1 MKKILLSLLVL
12 MAIISVN
19 AQSTTINLL
28 SDTYSQ
34 DFNGLASTGATGT
47 VLPTNWFS
55 TVASYRVGNGSTSN
69 GGLYSFGD
77 SAVAERSLGSVGSG
91 SATPIFGVKFT
102 NNTSAIITAINVAY
116 VAELWR
122 LGQKP
127 ALRLD
132 STLFSY
138 NIGVDSLNTTGW
150 VNVSSLKI
158 TTPDTNNV
166 GGVAADGGFKL
177 NGNIV
182 PNRKVV
188 SGSITG
194 LSIPIGSNFW
204 LRWSER
210 NVSGTDDGLAVDS
223 LRLSFAGS
231 VPVACVAP
239 TASATNLVLTPAG
252 NSVSGTF
259 TASATATK
267 YLVVRSTSSTLSAT
281 PANGTLYAAGS
292 AFGGGTVVQNSAST
306 SFTAS
311 GLTAA
316 TQYYFFVFAYNDACV
331 GEPFYRT
338 TALSGSTTTTCG
350 EPNDATNLVFSPVTN
365 NSIAGHF
372 TKSVPAAA
380 GYVVVY
386 STSTNIA
393 YPLDSTTYAVNDS
406 IINGSNKSKV
416 AYVGTDSN
424 FSVTG
429 LLSGTRYY
437 FAVIPYANCPGFINY
452 NRTTP
457 LRDDT
462 ITGGTAPL
470 TDCINPTGVSN
481 ATVVQ
486 SDSTTTSVTIT
497 YVLPANA
504 DSVMLLIAPLTV
516 GSLTIRDSI
525 YYPVGTSVAT
535 TTATPA
541 VVKYRG
547 TGTTFTFTGLT
558 ASTLYKVFIYT
569 FNNQGCL
576 NGPNYSTGPS
586 VKTIKTADAVTS
598 CAAPASVPQNLV
610 FSSVTSST
618 ISGHF
623 KQLAS
628 ADGYYVLIAKGF
640 ITVPRDSTT
649 NNAGDSIGSFSPKTY
664 IAKIA
669 TSNVDTNFTI
679 TGLKPNTNY
688 GVLIVPFKTCN
699 GFKLFNKNVVPTVNK
714 RDTITLLSTGVRNN
728 TNQVAFKLFPN
739 PAKDLLNLEFEKN
752 INGNTNVTIFDNV
765 GRNVY
770 SNTYN
775 VTNQIQINL
784 PSLAKGIYIINL
796 ENKDFNAVK
805 TFIIE

>member
-12 MAIISVN
+12 MAIVSVN

-55 TVASYRVGNGSTSN
+55 TVSSYRVGNGSTNN

-77 SAVAERSLGSVGSG
+77 SAVAERALGSVGSG
-91 SATPIFGVKFT
+91 SAAPIYGVKFL
-102 NNTSAIITAINVAY
+102 NNTNAIINTINVAY
-116 VAELWR
+116 IAEQWR

-127 ALRLD
+127 AVRLD

-138 NIGVDSLNTTGW
+138 NIGVDSLNTAGW
-150 VNVSSLKI
+150 VNVSSLKMVSSD
-158 TTPDTNNV
+158 TTASSA
-166 GGVAADGGFKL
+166 GKL
-177 NGNIV
+177 NGNV
-182 PNRKVV
+182 APNRKVV

-194 LSIPIGSNFW
+194 LSIPIGSTFW

-210 NVSGTDDGLAVDS
+210 DVLGSDDGLAVDS

-267 YLVVRSTSSTLSAT
+267 YLVVRSTSATLSST

-316 TQYYFFVFAYNDACV
+316 TQYYFFVFAFNDACV

-470 TDCINPTGVSN
+470 TDCSNPVGVSANTIIKLDSTTSTISIKWKNSVSDSVLVFAAPTNTIGFVTIRDSAYYLQGTTIPTNGATPPLVYYRGTDSSVVLTGLQANTVYKIFVVSFNNKNCTFGPNYGGLANVLIRTAAGTDCQDPTGVS
-481 ATVVQ
+481 TT
-486 SDSTTTSVTIT
+486 SIIKIDSTTNSISIKWTN
-497 YVLPANA
+497 PANS
-504 DSVMLLIAPLTV
+504 DSVLVFAAPVTTV
-516 GSLTIRDSI
+516 GFVTLHDSVYYAVGSTIPSS
-525 YYPVGTSVAT
+525 GAT
-535 TTATPA
+535 QPK
-541 VVKYRG
+541 VYYRG
-547 TGTTFTFTGLT
+547 TDSSTVLTGLT
-558 ASTLYKVFIYT
+558 SSTVYKIFVVSFKNKNCT
-569 FNNQGCL
+569 
-576 NGPNYSTGPS
+576 NGPNYSGLAFT
-586 VKTIKTADAVTS
+586 TIKT
-598 CAAPASVPQNLV
+598 
-610 FSSVTSST
+610 
-618 ISGHF
+618 
-623 KQLAS
+623 
-628 ADGYYVLIAKGF
+628 
-640 ITVPRDSTT
+640 R
-649 NNAGDSIGSFSPKTY
+649 
-664 IAKIA
+664 
-669 TSNVDTNFTI
+669 
-679 TGLKPNTNY
+679 
-688 GVLIVPFKTCN
+688 
-699 GFKLFNKNVVPTVNK
+699 
-714 RDTITLLSTGVRNN
+714 TLTGVRNN

-739 PAKDLLNLEFEKN
+739 PTKDLLNLEFEKN

-770 SNTYN
+770 SNSYN
-775 VTNQIQINL
+775 VTNQLQINL

-796 ENKDFNAVK
+796 ENKDFTAVK
-805 TFIIE
+805 TFIVE